1 MKYYETKIMKVQAFS
16 IFTEMFLLY
25 SPLPPI
31 APQIAYL
38 DDSLKII

>member
-1 MKYYETKIMKVQAFS
+1 MKYYEINIVKAQAFS
-16 IFTEMFLLY
+16 IFTEMLLFY